1 MKKMKSFE
9 QMSVSIFD
17 DLDKNEAMLEWLYL
31 TVLGPLAMGL
41 PPLFYRG

>member
-1 MKKMKSFE
+1 MEKMKSFE

-17 DLDKNEAMLEWLYL
+17 DPAENEAMLEWLYL

-41 PPLFYRG
+41 PPIFYRG

>member
-1 MKKMKSFE
+1 MEKMKSFE

-17 DLDKNEAMLEWLYL
+17 DPGENEAMLGWLYL

-41 PPLFYRG
+41 PPLFYRR